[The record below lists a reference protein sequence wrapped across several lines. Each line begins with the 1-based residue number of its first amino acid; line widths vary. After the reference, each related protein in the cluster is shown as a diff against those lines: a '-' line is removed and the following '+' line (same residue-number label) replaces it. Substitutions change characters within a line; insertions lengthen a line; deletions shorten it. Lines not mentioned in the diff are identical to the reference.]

1 MWVVP
6 PSQHSLESSGL
17 CDCSGIQPPGGT
29 GQGLSSSLARPLSL
43 SGRNRTRTL
52 RWTALKLY
60 WSLYWIIEM
69 MNSLIRW
76 TSSASLLLIF
86 KRGKWMIVLTSYC
99 LYSLSFIISEQVTQ
113 VLMSNS
119 NCLSAIIPDYNNYP
133 HIAVWQLGLSWC
145 FYQMNTCK
153 HWRGIEPMM
162 VWGLQGGSGSLMCGV
177 LKCIPSERESWLL
190 LLSRPARPV
199 TARDSGDIRPHSLQQ
214 LWRRHTPHRQPPWPV
229 YTGHVDT
236 CRDIQPSNSPVRGQS
251 SGGQSDSHCG
261 HNLKQVSGQSCL
273 SSC

>member
-1 MWVVP
+1 
-6 PSQHSLESSGL
+6 
-17 CDCSGIQPPGGT
+17 
-29 GQGLSSSLARPLSL
+29 
-43 SGRNRTRTL
+43 
-52 RWTALKLY
+52 
-60 WSLYWIIEM
+60 
-69 MNSLIRW
+69 
-76 TSSASLLLIF
+76 
-86 KRGKWMIVLTSYC
+86 MIVLSSYC

-133 HIAVWQLGLSWC
+133 HLAVWQLGLSWC

-177 LKCIPSERESWLL
+177 LKCITSERESWLL